1 MKNKLDKIEYG
12 IQVYTDYVDNP
23 IAYSNIFEFNIDDL
37 LNHPNP
43 KAREFTLILIYKL
56 TTSGNSTKIEPLIV
70 IYNKNNWYVNYE
82 FYKSGNK
89 RKIKTY
95 CKNRKQGLN
104 FYDELLKVECKNI
117 NEIVERYNFISKVIN
132 TQNKVKSKILRR
144 NNK

>member
-1 MKNKLDKIEYG
+1 MKNKIGKIEYG
-12 IQVYTDYVDNP
+12 IQVYNDYVDYP
-23 IAYSNIFEFNIDDL
+23 IAYSNTFEFNIDDL

-43 KAREFTLILIYKL
+43 QAREFTLILIYKL

-70 IYNKNNWYVNYE
+70 IYNKNNWKVNYE

-104 FYDELLKVECKNI
+104 FYGELLKVECKSVDEMI
-117 NEIVERYNFISKVIN
+117 ERYNFISKVIN
-132 TQNKVKSKILRR
+132 TQNKVKSKILKR
-144 NNK
+144 NTN